1 MSDRTVAPY
10 GSWRSPISAAMLV
23 EGGVRLSDVSIEDGS
38 VYWVEGRP
46 SQGGRSV
53 VVRGGAGAE
62 PTDIT
67 PEGSNARTTV
77 HEYGGGAYVAHR
89 GIVFS
94 SNFADQR
101 LYRQEPGGAPT
112 PITPDTGGRFRYADG
127 RVTLDGSLL
136 ICVRERHDTDG
147 VVNELVAIPVDGS
160 GDAALVAGG
169 HDFFSTPRISP
180 DGTRLAWLT
189 WDLPYLPWDGSE
201 LWVADLAPSG
211 VVSGQRLVAGRL
223 AEESIFQP
231 AWSPDGILHFVSDRS
246 GWWNLH
252 REIDRDV
259 QAICRMEAEFGWP
272 QWVFGASSYAFLDDG
287 RIACLWSG
295 DGTQHVSVLDA
306 RSGELVDLD
315 LPYDAIDHP
324 FIAAEGQTIAFIGA
338 SATMPP
344 QVVVL
349 DLLLRSVDV
358 LKVSDET
365 AVDPEYMSAPRAI
378 EFPTEGGLTAHAL
391 FYRPA
396 NRDFTGPPGE
406 LPPLMVMSHGG
417 PTAAVSAE
425 FDLGVRYW
433 TSRGFA
439 LVDVNYGG
447 STGYGRE
454 YRERLN
460 GNWGVVDT
468 MDCINAARYLVD
480 EGEVDGDR
488 LLIRG
493 GSAGGYTTL
502 CALTFHDDFAAGA
515 SYFGISDLEP
525 FAMPGGTHK
534 FESQYEHT
542 LVGPYPEAA
551 DLYRA
556 RSPIHF
562 VDMISCPMILF
573 QGSEDEV
580 VPPAQSEIMVDAL
593 KAKGL
598 PHAYLLFEGE
608 QHGFRKA
615 ENIIRSN
622 EAELSFYAQIL
633 GFEPGDP
640 IEPVSIANL
649 ERGVAGAGH
658 EPDPRA

>member
-101 LYRQEPGGAPT
+101 LYRQESGGAPT

-649 ERGVAGAGH
+649 ERGGRGG
-658 EPDPRA
+658 RT

>member
-94 SNFADQR
+94 SNFVDQR

-112 PITPDTGGRFRYADG
+112 PITPDTGGRSRYADG

-223 AEESIFQP
+223 AAESIFQP

-252 REIDRDV
+252 REIDGDV

-306 RSGELVDLD
+306 QSGELVDLD

-349 DLLLRSVDV
+349 DLLPRSVDV

-391 FYRPA
+391 FYPPA

-425 FDLGVRYW
+425 FDLGVCYW

-534 FESQYEHT
+534 FESQYEHM

-649 ERGVAGAGH
+649 ERGGRGG
-658 EPDPRA
+658 RT